1 MGVPVVIDWKVL
13 MKILGPITVIYFRS
27 MMVIILAQWNAQWEE
42 EIDKA
47 NYSILSVNEALDQ

>member
-1 MGVPVVIDWKVL
+1 M
-13 MKILGPITVIYFRS
+13 T
-27 MMVIILAQWNAQWEE
+27 VIILEQWNAQWKE